1 MLDIGK
7 IAKEIHKQWPD
18 ISHMA
23 VYEDNQSP
31 NPMCVAFG
39 QDHKKA
45 VDTLRLKS
53 PGHCTIFYLDAADNP
68 YMVYP
73 IASPYQ
79 LGRL

>member
-31 NPMCVAFG
+31 NPMYIAFG

-45 VDTLRLKS
+45 VDTLRLK
-53 PGHCTIFYLDAADNP
+53 
-68 YMVYP
+68 
-73 IASPYQ
+73 
-79 LGRL
+79 